1 MKKFLSVLFLSSA
14 LVLTGCSDSA
24 DTPEETPEDTQ
35 EDVQEDAATETTEG
49 LQDGSYRIEDLN
61 FGETGWKE
69 ALEITVID
77 GEITEATW
85 ESKDEEGNDKIDD
98 EEYQE
103 LVTKSYMLIDK
114 IVAMRDEL
122 LKNSNNFLMYLK
134 TDEELDK
141 TVEKVYVYSYLY
153 FYQDMNDAKGK
164 IYKDSADK
172 LMEEMNI
179 KLSFIRA

>member
-49 LQDGSYRIEDLN
+49 LQDGSYRVEDLN

-85 ESKDEEGNDKIDD
+85 ESKDEDGLGPQDFIPDLEGQLVDKQVPADVEVVTGATHTSEKFQDYAQQLVDAAEEGNTETIEVDNA
-98 EEYQE
+98 E
-103 LVTKSYMLIDK
+103 
-114 IVAMRDEL
+114 
-122 LKNSNNFLMYLK
+122 
-134 TDEELDK
+134 
-141 TVEKVYVYSYLY
+141 
-153 FYQDMNDAKGK
+153 
-164 IYKDSADK
+164 
-172 LMEEMNI
+172 
-179 KLSFIRA
+179 